1 MPVALPAIPDNV
13 RTAFVEGLDDFL
25 WKKPELVAKIK
36 KFPGAIQGLPV
47 YTLTLHNLQA
57 REGAGPAI
65 QAGWRLY
72 FRGTKDEET
81 VAGDIARI
89 LRDPAPTMT
98 SLLQGERL
106 AKAIDA
112 AQSILDREE
121 FQKSDGYEARL
132 MRSPSLN
139 VEVLWLKANAPGL
152 IDQFF
157 PIVSGLK
164 FFSPLE
170 RFPLGDFFN
179 LAEDIASRPEY
190 ANFQ

>member
-1 MPVALPAIPDNV
+1 MPVEMPAIPGNV

-25 WKKPELVAKIK
+25 WTKPELVAKIK

-47 YTLTLHNLQA
+47 YTLTLHNLQS
-57 REGAGPAI
+57 REGAGPAVH
-65 QAGWRLY
+65 AGWRLF
-72 FRGTKDEET
+72 FRGKNDEET
-81 VAGDIARI
+81 VAADIARI
-89 LRDPAPTMT
+89 LRNPAPTMT
-98 SLLQGERL
+98 SLLQGARL

-132 MRSPSLN
+132 LRIPSLN
-139 VEVLWLKANAPGL
+139 VEVFWLNAKAPGL
-152 IDQFF
+152 TSQFF

-164 FFSPLE
+164 FFSPME
-170 RFPLGDFFN
+170 RFGLSDFFS